1 MKKESNIGHVT
12 PAGANIFAELGF
24 DAKDAKQYLAE
35 SNAIIARKKALK
47 ESLMTEISTW
57 IEQRHLTQI
66 AAAQI
71 LGTTRPRVSD
81 IVHKKTVKFTIDAL
95 VCMLARVGKEVQLS
109 IR

>member
-1 MKKESNIGHVT
+1 MKKAFNIGHVT

-24 DAKDAKQYLAE
+24 SAKVAKQYLAE

-57 IEQRHLTQI
+57 IDQRHQTQV

-71 LGTTRPRVSD
+71 LGVTRPRVSD
-81 IVHKKTVKFTIDAL
+81 IVHKKSVKFSIDSL
-95 VCMLARVGKEVQLS
+95 VCMLARVGEEVQLS
-109 IR
+109 VR